1 MKIKIIEQKW
11 VIEKGIEV
19 ADTGKNILIET
30 TYILI
35 YSNLR

>member
-1 MKIKIIEQKW
+1 MS
-11 VIEKGIEV
+11 EKGIEV
-19 ADTGKNILIET
+19 PDTDKNNLIET